1 MNIPRWN
8 DPNLKAG
15 TMVRAA
21 LWLVSEIG
29 QGNAFTKEQLR
40 SAFPGISQA
49 DRRVRDLRDYG
60 WVIHTS
66 GEDVT
71 LNPDEQRFISMGK
84 PVWDRYA
91 RSNGKASALKSKS
104 RQAILAKSD
113 YQCVSCGIAGGE
125 HYPDAPHMSAVLSA
139 AAVSVTDLRGSSQ
152 TMFVAECNRCRSGKK
167 AEPVVLEEFVA
178 GFNRLI
184 PAERDLFLKW
194 ADNGKKSGLD
204 RLWASFRRLQM
215 QDQQEVLTALSKPGA
230 LPVPVQR
237 VDA

>member
-1 MNIPRWN
+1 MNIPKWN

-29 QGNAFTKEQLR
+29 QGNPFTKEQLR

-60 WVIHTS
+60 WVIYTS

-71 LNPDEQRFISMGK
+71 LNPDEQRFVSMGK

-91 RSNGKASALKSKS
+91 RLSGKASVLKSKS
-104 RQAILAKSD
+104 RRAILAKSD

-125 HYPDAPHMSAVLSA
+125 HYPDAPHMPAVLSV
-139 AAVSVTDLRGSSQ
+139 AAVTTTDLRGGSQ
-152 TMFVAECNRCRSGKK
+152 TMFVAECNRCRSGNKE
-167 AEPVVLEEFVA
+167 EPVVLEKFIA
-178 GFNRLI
+178 DFNQLV
-184 PAERDLFLKW
+184 PAERDLFLNW
-194 ADNGKKSGLD
+194 ADNGRNSLLD
-204 RLWASFRRLQM
+204 RLWAGFRRLPM
-215 QDQQEVLTALSKPGA
+215 EAQQELLTELSDHGA
-230 LPVPVQR
+230 RQVRLR
-237 VDA
+237 RNDA